1 MKCPFCQH
9 IDTHVLD
16 SRVSEEGDAVRRRRR
31 CEACGKRFTTYERAD
46 LQWPVVVKRDGSR
59 VDFDVRKL
67 RASMLLAL
75 RKRPVSQTDIDAAIA
90 RIEEQVL
97 SIGQREIA
105 SEILGGWVMDALKS
119 LDRVAFIRY
128 ASVYHSFDD
137 LDAFVNIIRQVQRP
151 RKGKA
156 DA

>member
-9 IDTHVLD
+9 IDTQVLD

-31 CEACGKRFTTYERAD
+31 CESCGKRFTTYERAD
-46 LQWPVVVKRDGSR
+46 LQWPMVVKRDGSR

-75 RKRPVSQTDIDAAIA
+75 RKRPVSQTDIDVAIV

-97 SIGQREIA
+97 STGQREIA
-105 SEILGGWVMDALKS
+105 SELLGGWVMDALRS
-119 LDRVAFIRY
+119 LDRVGFIRY

-137 LDAFVNIIRQVQRP
+137 LDAFVNIIRQVQKP